1 MKFFVDTANLD
12 EVKKADAWGIL
23 DGVTTNPSLIAKEG
37 VPYKQRVLEIC
48 DVVGP
53 GKAVSAEC
61 VEAEFDKMLAE
72 AEDIATW
79 HENIYVKVP
88 MTTAGMEVI
97 THLAPK
103 GVRFN
108 CTLIFSLP
116 QALIACKAGANFIS
130 FFVGRVD
137 DMGSGEAMHSIV
149 DAVDMVNTYDF
160 PQKPEILVASI
171 RGPLQIV
178 ESIRAG
184 AHIAT
189 VPYKTLE
196 MLFHHPLTDLGI
208 ARFTEDYAKALAGLN
223 KNGASGN
230 GTSPK
235 DAGQSIEEKARV

>member
-1 MKFFVDTANLD
+1 M
-12 EVKKADAWGIL
+12 
-23 DGVTTNPSLIAKEG
+23 
-37 VPYKQRVLEIC
+37 
-48 DVVGP
+48 
-53 GKAVSAEC
+53 
-61 VEAEFDKMLAE
+61 
-72 AEDIATW
+72 
-79 HENIYVKVP
+79 
-88 MTTAGMEVI
+88 
-97 THLAPK
+97 
-103 GVRFN
+103 
-108 CTLIFSLP
+108 P

-160 PQKPEILVASI
+160 PQKPEVLVASI
-171 RGPLQIV
+171 RGPLQVV

-235 DAGQSIEEKARV
+235 DAGQSIEEKAKV